1 MSLSSSKLAHGL
13 PFSRGFLRRLL
24 GFLLFTILVT
34 GNYLYAVPKNGDL
47 VLNHGTVFVI
57 RDGRRCVVENMEV
70 FNALGFK
77 WGNVIKISD
86 ADLEAIPEGPIA
98 SQAKELE
105 PADFG
110 PPVYLAALH
119 QISDRLMLHWK
130 YNVSRPEFVTVSVLD
145 SAGVELAKVRR
156 PDRQVDVTGKH
167 GPFRLLPL
175 TADGKAGEEIISAGL
190 PLAPV
195 TTFSRI
201 GIKTLA
207 GRAEFV
213 ELATGR
219 IFHPMGMNYIPL
231 RNGDHAAFEA
241 ASSVG
246 PGFYDPLDAEA
257 MFSLLRKDGYNTVRV
272 FLSPGRNPK
281 NPGMSGERD
290 TVGIYAAYLDNVADF
305 LKKSAADGIH
315 VIFNFGDVNL
325 PVNDFFREKTDEA
338 AGNKIIFTTNGIFA
352 YQAVVSSTL
361 AYLKAKNPDLL
372 KVILAVQFNNEVH
385 AQLTHWPFDV
395 AGPVTTA
402 NGKTYDMNN
411 PVGRCHCYEDGLKF
425 YYQQVCAAV
434 KKVDPALL
442 TCDSVFV
449 AAAVGRDYK
458 SGNDVFDP
466 DKIADG
472 FGWEK
477 EAGLRVPP
485 SLDLLARSPL
495 NFVDIHLYPSGAL
508 TNFDNEIRDL
518 LVSSQY
524 LEAIASGLCST
535 KPIVLGEFGAFKK
548 DVKNADGDELI
559 NGAKRWRTV
568 RNVACRQYGFVGYMG
583 WAFDTFE
590 QTNIF
595 QAMAFGPGF
604 LKTFREEFSWP
615 ASDPATKAVPGA
627 EAKNP
632 LVLKEVKPTGRGH
645 GFLVSPF
652 PGNTEH

>member
-1 MSLSSSKLAHGL
+1 MNLSSSKLARGL
-13 PFSRGFLRRLL
+13 HLSRGFLLRLS
-24 GFLLFTILVT
+24 GLLVLTILVT
-34 GNYLYAVPKNGDL
+34 GNYLYAVPKDGDL

-77 WGNVIKISD
+77 WKNVIKISD
-86 ADLEAIPEGPIA
+86 ADLQAIPEGPVVDGVNNL
-98 SQAKELE
+98 S

-119 QISDRLMLHWK
+119 EIAGRVMLHWK

-145 SAGVELAKVRR
+145 SAGVELVNVRR
-156 PDRQVDVTGKH
+156 PDRQVDVTGKN

-175 TADGKAGEEIISAGL
+175 TADGRAGEEVVSAGL

-195 TTFSRI
+195 PSFSRV

-231 RNGDHAAFEA
+231 RYGDHAAFEA
-241 ASSVG
+241 ATSFG

-257 MFSLLRKDGYNTVRV
+257 MLSLLRKDGYNTVRV
-272 FLSPGRNPK
+272 FLAPGRNPK
-281 NPGMSGERD
+281 NRGMSGERD
-290 TVGIYAAYLDNVADF
+290 TVGIYIPYLDNLADF
-305 LKKSAADGIH
+305 LKRSAGDGIH

-325 PVNDFFREKTDEA
+325 PVNDYFRKKSGEA
-338 AGNKIIFTTNGIFA
+338 GDNKIIFTAKGVFA
-352 YQAVVSSTL
+352 YQEMVSSTL

-385 AQLTHWPFDV
+385 AQLVHWPFNA
-395 AGPVTTA
+395 AGSVTTA
-402 NGKTYDMNN
+402 NGKTYDMTK
-411 PVGRCHCYEDGLKF
+411 PVERYRCYEDGLLF

-434 KKVDPALL
+434 KEVDPALL

-449 AAAVGRDYK
+449 AAAVGRNYT

-495 NFVDIHLYPSGAL
+495 DFVDIHLYPSGAL
-508 TNFDNEIRDL
+508 TNFDEEIGDL
-518 LVSSQY
+518 LASSQY
-524 LEAIASGLCST
+524 REAIASGLCST
-535 KPIVLGEFGAFKK
+535 KPIILGEFGAFKK
-548 DVKNADGDELI
+548 DVKNDAGDYLI
-559 NGAKRWRTV
+559 NGARRWRKV
-568 RNVACRQYGFVGYMG
+568 RNVACGQYGFVGYLG

-595 QAMAFGPGF
+595 QAEAFGPGF
-604 LKTFREEFSWP
+604 LKAFREEYSWP
-615 ASDPATKAVPGA
+615 ACGQVAKAVPGA
-627 EAKNP
+627 VAKNP
-632 LVLKEVKPTGRGH
+632 MTLKQVAPTGSGR
-645 GFLVSPF
+645 GFLASPL
-652 PGNTEH
+652 PKGDDR